1 MLATVMPA
9 TPLLATVTPGMDK
22 PGTVMTM
29 VTLATGTVRVTPR
42 GGR

>member
-1 MLATVMPA
+1 MLATLV
-9 TPLLATVTPGMDK
+9 LATVTPGMDK
-22 PGTVMTM
+22 PGTVMAM